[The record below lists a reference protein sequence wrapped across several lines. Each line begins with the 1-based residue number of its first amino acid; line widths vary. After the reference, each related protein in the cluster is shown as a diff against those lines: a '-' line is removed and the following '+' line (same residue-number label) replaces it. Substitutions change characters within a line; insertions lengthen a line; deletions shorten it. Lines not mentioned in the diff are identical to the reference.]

1 MRSRDLFKLRS
12 QDSLFLFLLG
22 YWILSVS
29 NPFLLTG
36 VTDTAEGSVPFE
48 LALRS
53 SLFSV
58 LPACFLVSPLFLL
71 LCFRVSGWFSN
82 PVVLLRFG
90 RKRNVVLRETSALLR
105 LSLAFLLLLY
115 ALFAAGCV
123 LRGQLHTAPLAEIAA
138 CFLLQLF
145 ACLAVGQIH
154 TIAFFLFSSRS
165 LAFFLP
171 YSFFVAQYI
180 MRMTGADGSVP
191 LVNWFSAVQLLP
203 EYYNDLFA
211 AVVTNL
217 CLCFF
222 RYFLWEQTDGSLRKK
237 EEMAA

>member
-1 MRSRDLFKLRS
+1 MRSRDLFRFRS

-71 LCFRVSGWFSN
+71 LCFRVSGWFPN
-82 PVVLLRFG
+82 PIVLLRFG

-123 LRGQLHTAPLAEIAA
+123 LQGQLHTAPLAEIAA

-145 ACLAVGQIH
+145 ACLAGGQIH

-171 YSFFVAQYI
+171 YSFFVAQYM
-180 MRMTGADGSVP
+180 MRMIGADGSVP

-203 EYYNDLFA
+203 EYYTDLFA
-211 AVVTNL
+211 AVVINL

-222 RYFLWEQTDGSLRKK
+222 RYFLWEQADGSLRKK

>member
-1 MRSRDLFKLRS
+1 MRSRDLFRFRS

-71 LCFRVSGWFSN
+71 LCFRVSGWFPN
-82 PVVLLRFG
+82 PIVLLRFG
-90 RKRNVVLRETSALLR
+90 RKRNVVLRETIALLR

-123 LRGQLHTAPLAEIAA
+123 LQGQLHTAPLAEIAA

-171 YSFFVAQYI
+171 YSFFVAQYM
-180 MRMTGADGSVP
+180 MRMIGADGSVP

-203 EYYNDLFA
+203 EYYTDLFA
-211 AVVTNL
+211 AVVINL

-222 RYFLWEQTDGSLRKK
+222 RYFLWEQADGSLRKK

>member
-1 MRSRDLFKLRS
+1 MRSRDLFRFRS

-71 LCFRVSGWFSN
+71 LCFRVSGWFPN
-82 PVVLLRFG
+82 PIVLLRFG

-115 ALFAAGCV
+115 ALFAAGCA
-123 LRGQLHTAPLAEIAA
+123 LRGQLHTVPPAEIAA
-138 CFLLQLF
+138 CFLLQLL

-154 TIAFFLFSSRS
+154 TIAFFLFSSPS

-171 YSFFVAQYI
+171 YSFFVAQYM
-180 MRMTGADGSVP
+180 MRMTGAEGSVP
-191 LVNWFSAVQLLP
+191 LVNWFSAVELP
-203 EYYNDLFA
+203 PAYGADLFA
-211 AVVTNL
+211 AAATNL

-222 RYFLWEQTDGSLRKK
+222 RYFLWEQADGSLRKK